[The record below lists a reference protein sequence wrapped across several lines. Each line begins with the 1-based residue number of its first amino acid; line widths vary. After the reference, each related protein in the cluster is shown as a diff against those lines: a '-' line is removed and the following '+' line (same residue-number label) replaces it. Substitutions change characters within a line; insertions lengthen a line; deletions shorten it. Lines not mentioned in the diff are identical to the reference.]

1 MDKKYDNYL
10 DQNDDDNKVNKQ
22 QFIDLIQKE
31 TLAEKTTINI

>member
-10 DQNDDDNKVNKQ
+10 DQNDDNNKVNKQ

-31 TLAEKTTINI
+31 TLAEKTTIEI